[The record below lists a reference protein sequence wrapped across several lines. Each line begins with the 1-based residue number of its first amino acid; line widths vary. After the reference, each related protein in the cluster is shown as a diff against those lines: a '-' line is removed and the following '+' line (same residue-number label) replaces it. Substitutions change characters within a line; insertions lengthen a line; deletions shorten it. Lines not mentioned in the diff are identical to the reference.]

1 MDFSFSKEQTMI
13 QKEMKYFCKKE
24 LSKEYVQ
31 WMDENVD
38 FPPDELW
45 QKFVDIDFFKIAV
58 PREYGGDG
66 LGYFDQMVA
75 YEEICKASM
84 SVALAVGTTFGFG
97 ARFIAE
103 MGSKEQKEKYLP
115 QLADGKLKTCMALT
129 EPAGGTDILGALST
143 FAEEKEDRW
152 VINGEKVFI
161 TAAHAAD
168 YMITICKT
176 ETDAKP
182 AKSLSIFLVPSDS
195 KGISIT
201 RIPKISCHHCDSVG
215 ITFSNVEIPHDNILG
230 TRGNG
235 WYEMLTVLN
244 PERIGCAMMGVGLIA
259 ACYEDAFAYAM
270 QRQAFGGPISRFQIL
285 QNYLADMYINLE
297 NSRNLTYKAA
307 WLCDN
312 GKPYLLESTM
322 AKLVAS
328 EGALHAGRFGA
339 EIMGGYGICME
350 YPMQRYLRDAYQL
363 QFSPISNEMS
373 KNMMMQFQYWK
384 IFFIK
389 NIQAMA
395 RL

>member
-1 MDFSFSKEQTMI
+1 MDFGFSKEQTMI
-13 QKEMKYFCKKE
+13 QKEMKNFCKKE

-45 QKFVDIDFFKIAV
+45 QKFVDIDFFKMAV
-58 PREYGGDG
+58 PKEYGGDG

-75 YEEICKASM
+75 YEEVCKASM

-115 QLADGKLKTCMALT
+115 PLADGKLKTCMALT

-161 TAAHAAD
+161 TSAHAAD
-168 YMITICKT
+168 FMITVCKT

-182 AKSLSIFLVPSDS
+182 AKSLSVFLVPSDS

-215 ITFSNVEIPHDNILG
+215 ITFTNVEIPHNNLLG

-270 QRQAFGGPISRFQIL
+270 QRQAFGGPIGRFQIL
-285 QNYLADMYINLE
+285 QHYLADMYINLE

-312 GKPYLLESTM
+312 GKPYHLESTM

-339 EIMGGYGICME
+339 EIMGGYGICSE
-350 YPMQRYLRDAYQL
+350 YPMQRYLRDAYQI

-373 KNMMMQFQYWK
+373 KNMLMQFQGMPKSW
-384 IFFIK
+384 
-389 NIQAMA
+389 A
-395 RL
+395 

>member
-1 MDFSFSKEQTMI
+1 
-13 QKEMKYFCKKE
+13 
-24 LSKEYVQ
+24 
-31 WMDENVD
+31 
-38 FPPDELW
+38 
-45 QKFVDIDFFKIAV
+45 
-58 PREYGGDG
+58 
-66 LGYFDQMVA
+66 
-75 YEEICKASM
+75 M

-115 QLADGKLKTCMALT
+115 PLADGKLKTCMALT

-161 TAAHAAD
+161 TSAHAAD
-168 YMITICKT
+168 FMITVCKT

-182 AKSLSIFLVPSDS
+182 AKSLSVFLVPSDS

-215 ITFSNVEIPHDNILG
+215 ITFTNVEIPHNNLLG

-270 QRQAFGGPISRFQIL
+270 QRQAFGGPIGRFQIL
-285 QNYLADMYINLE
+285 QHYLADMYINLE

-312 GKPYLLESTM
+312 GKPYHLESTM

-339 EIMGGYGICME
+339 EIMGGYGICSE
-350 YPMQRYLRDAYQL
+350 YPMQRYLRDAYQI

-373 KNMMMQFQYWK
+373 KNMLMQFQGMPKSW
-384 IFFIK
+384 
-389 NIQAMA
+389 A
-395 RL
+395 

>member
-1 MDFSFSKEQTMI
+1 MDFGLTKEQEMF
-13 QKEMKYFCKKE
+13 QKEIRYFCKKE
-24 LSKEYVQ
+24 LGKEYIQ

-45 QKFVDIDFFKIAV
+45 QKFVDIGMFRGSI
-58 PREYGGDG
+58 PEEYGGDNI
-66 LGYFDQMVA
+66 GYVDGMVA

-84 SVALAVGTTFGFG
+84 SVALAIGTTIGFG
-97 ARFIAE
+97 TRFVAE
-103 MGSKEQKEKYLP
+103 LGTKKQKDTYLP
-115 QLADGKLKTCMALT
+115 LLAEGKLKTCMALT
-129 EPAGGTDILGALST
+129 EPAGGTDILGAVST

-161 TAAHAAD
+161 TGAHVAD
-168 YMITICKT
+168 YMFTICKT

-182 AKSLSIFLVPSDS
+182 SMSLSTFMIPGDS
-195 KGISIT
+195 KGITIT

-215 ITFSNVEIPHDNILG
+215 ITFTDVEIPKENIIG

-259 ACYEDAFAYAM
+259 AAYEDAFKYV
-270 QRQAFGGPISRFQIL
+270 QERHAFGGPIGRFQIL
-285 QNYLADMYINLE
+285 QHYLADMYINLE

-312 GKPYLLESTM
+312 GKDYHLEATM

-339 EIMGGYGICME
+339 EILGGYGICSE
-350 YPMQRYLRDAYQL
+350 YPMQRYVRDAYQL

-373 KNMMMQFQYWK
+373 KNMLMQFQGLPKSW
-384 IFFIK
+384 
-389 NIQAMA
+389 A
-395 RL
+395 

>member
-1 MDFSFSKEQTMI
+1 MDFSFSKEQKMI
-13 QKEMKYFCKKE
+13 QKEMKHFCKKE

-45 QKFVDIDFFKIAV
+45 RKFVDIDFFKMAV
-58 PREYGGDG
+58 PEEYGGDG

-97 ARFIAE
+97 PRFISD
-103 MGSKEQKEKYLP
+103 MGTRAQKEQYLP
-115 QLADGKLKTCMALT
+115 LIGEGKLKTCMALT
-129 EPAGGTDILGALST
+129 EPGGGTDILGALST

-168 YMITICKT
+168 IMITICKT

-182 AKSLSIFLVPSDS
+182 AKSLSVFLVPADS
-195 KGISIT
+195 PGITIT

-215 ITFSNVEIPHDNILG
+215 ITFTNVEIPKENLLG

-235 WYEMLTVLN
+235 WYEMLDVLN

-259 ACYEDAFAYAM
+259 ACYEEAFAYAK
-270 QRQAFGGPISRFQIL
+270 QRMAFGGPISRFQIL
-285 QNYLADMYINLE
+285 QHYLADIYINLE

-307 WLCDN
+307 WLFDA
-312 GKPYLLESTM
+312 GKPYHLESTM

-339 EIMGGYGICME
+339 EILGGYGICME
-350 YPMQRYLRDAYQL
+350 YSMQRYLRDAYQL

-373 KNMMMQFQYWK
+373 KNMMMQFQGMPKSW
-384 IFFIK
+384 
-389 NIQAMA
+389 A
-395 RL
+395 

>member
-1 MDFSFSKEQTMI
+1 MDFGFSKEQEMI
-13 QKEMKYFCKKE
+13 RKEMRHFCKKE

-45 QKFVDIDFFKIAV
+45 QKFVDIDFFKMAV
-58 PREYGGDG
+58 PKEYGGDG

-75 YEEICKASM
+75 FEEICKASM

-115 QLADGKLKTCMALT
+115 QLSDGKLKTCMALT

-168 YMITICKT
+168 YMITVCKT
-176 ETDAKP
+176 EKDAKP
-182 AKSLSIFLVPSDS
+182 AKSLSVFLVPSGS

-215 ITFSNVEIPHDNILG
+215 ITFANVEIPHENILG

-259 ACYEDAFAYAM
+259 ACYEDAFAYAK

-285 QNYLADMYINLE
+285 QNYLAEMYINLE

-307 WLCDN
+307 WLCDH
-312 GKPYLLESTM
+312 GKPYHMESTM

-373 KNMMMQFQYWK
+373 RNMLMQFQGLPKSW
-384 IFFIK
+384 
-389 NIQAMA
+389 A
-395 RL
+395 

>member
-1 MDFSFSKEQTMI
+1 MDFSFTKEQEMMR
-13 QKEMKYFCKKE
+13 KETRHFCKKE

-45 QKFVDIDFFKIAV
+45 QKFIDIGFFKASI
-58 PREYGGDG
+58 PEEYGGDA
-66 LGYFDQMVA
+66 LGYLDQMIM

-84 SVALAVGTTFGFG
+84 SVALAVGTTSGFG
-97 ARFIAE
+97 PRFISELGTKA
-103 MGSKEQKEKYLP
+103 QKDKYLP
-115 QLADGKLKTCMALT
+115 LIGDGKLKTCMALT
-129 EPAGGTDILGALST
+129 EPAGGTDILGAISS

-161 TAAHAAD
+161 TAAHASD

-182 AKSLSIFLVPSDS
+182 SKSLSVFLVPSNS
-195 KGISIT
+195 KGVTIT

-215 ITFSNVEIPHDNILG
+215 ITFSNVEIPHENLLG
-230 TRGNG
+230 TKGNG

-244 PERIGCAMMGVGLIA
+244 PERIACAIMGVGLIA
-259 ACYEDAFAYAM
+259 AAYEDAFDYA
-270 QRQAFGGPISRFQIL
+270 QKRHAFGGPISRFQIL
-285 QNYLADMYINLE
+285 QHYLADMYINME
-297 NSRNLTYKAA
+297 NARNLTYKAA

-312 GKPYLLESTM
+312 GKPYHMEATM

-339 EIMGGYGICME
+339 EILGGYGICME

-373 KNMMMQFQYWK
+373 KNMMMQFQGLPKSW
-384 IFFIK
+384 
-389 NIQAMA
+389 A
-395 RL
+395 